1 MDVTAAMLRAARW
14 QQRIMTDTVRL
25 EAADGET
32 IDDLGTAVTH
42 WTVVYDGPGL
52 VQARTIAAQQVDSA
66 GRPVTVT
73 TYAGKL
79 PLTVQP
85 QLARRCRLHVTASHD
100 PGLIGAY
107 EIESWEAQGLATCR
121 RLTLRRA

>member
-1 MDVTAAMLRAARW
+1 MDVTAAILRAASW

-25 EAADGET
+25 EVADGET
-32 IDDLGTAVTH
+32 IDDLGTAITH
-42 WTVVYDGPGL
+42 WAVAYEGQGL

-66 GRPVTVT
+66 GRPVVVT
-73 TYAGKL
+73 AFTGKL

-85 QLARRCRLHVTASHD
+85 QQARRCRLHVTASHD
-100 PGLIGAY
+100 PGLVGIY

-121 RLTLRRA
+121 RLALRRA